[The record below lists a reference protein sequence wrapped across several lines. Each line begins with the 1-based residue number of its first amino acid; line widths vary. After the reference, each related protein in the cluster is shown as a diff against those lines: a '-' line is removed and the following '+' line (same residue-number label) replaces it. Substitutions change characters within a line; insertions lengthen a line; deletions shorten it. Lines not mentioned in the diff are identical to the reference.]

1 MSLDVSCVDTVESV
15 NRNQWNQV
23 VENAQ
28 VGRVYHRYGW
38 LRAVEVGTEYEPRH
52 LVVSKNGNPVGLFP
66 NFVVESDSLPIKHLS
81 SPKPGP
87 TGPIAMTDEEEAIQ
101 LLLDAVPAVCD
112 DATISNQIQTSGPEF
127 SRYHELFRENGYE
140 QRLVYGDFTLD
151 IDRDWEDVLAGMD
164 SSRRRAIKK
173 AHDREYEIVDE
184 SVTEESMAAF
194 YEGFSS
200 VMDRVDGRKTP
211 RRFWLE
217 LADFADRLK
226 LLTLR
231 ADGGDRGTILLTL
244 DDERSTIHYESS
256 AITEDHFEYN
266 PSELLHERAIKWGQ
280 EHGYDTYNFGGTD
293 LDFRD
298 GVFRFKEQFGARPMP
313 ALAWERGVA
322 PLKWPAY
329 RLGRRLSEP
338 VQSLRSELATA
349 LSL

>member
-1 MSLDVSCVDTVESV
+1 MSLDVRGVDTIESV

-23 VENAQ
+23 VENAA

-38 LRAVEVGTEYEPRH
+38 QRAIERGTRYEPRH
-52 LVVSKNGNPVGLFP
+52 LVVEKKGNPVGLFP
-66 NFVVESDSLPIKHLS
+66 NFVTESDGLPVKHLS

-87 TGPIAMTDEEEAIQ
+87 AGPIAMTDEEAVIDA
-101 LLLDAVPAVCD
+101 LLDAVPAVCD
-112 DATISNQIQTSGPEF
+112 DDVISNQVQTSGPEF
-127 SRYHELFRENGYE
+127 SRYHELFREHGYR
-140 QRLVYGDFTLD
+140 QRLIYGDFTLD
-151 IDRDWEDVLAGMD
+151 IGRDWEEILAGMD
-164 SSRRRAIKK
+164 KSRRQAIRRAN
-173 AHDREYEIVDE
+173 DREYEIVDRE
-184 SVTEESMAAF
+184 VTEETMAEF

-200 VMDRVDGRKTP
+200 VMDRVGGRKTP

-217 LADFADRLK
+217 LADFDDRLK

-244 DDERSTIHYESS
+244 DDERSTLHYESS
-256 AITEDHFEYN
+256 AITEEHFEYN
-266 PSELLHERAIKWGQ
+266 PSELLHEHAIKWGQ

-313 ALAWERGVA
+313 ALAWERGVS

-329 RLGRRLSEP
+329 RLGRRLSGP
-338 VQSLRSELATA
+338 VSSLKSELAAA